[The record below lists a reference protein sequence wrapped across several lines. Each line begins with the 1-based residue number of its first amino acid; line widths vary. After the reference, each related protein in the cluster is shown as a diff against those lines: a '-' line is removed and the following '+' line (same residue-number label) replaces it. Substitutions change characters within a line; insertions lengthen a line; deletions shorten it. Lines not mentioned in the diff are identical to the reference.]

1 MKLNYKMTFIIGLGF
16 FTVSLVWAIY
26 NVAVP
31 LYLNDLGLS
40 GLLVGVVMTFDNIF
54 AVLFLP
60 FFGSLSDRTW
70 NRFGRRMPFI
80 LVGIP
85 LSALAFILI
94 PFSINSLIL
103 LMGLV
108 IALNFFMSIYR
119 APTVGLM
126 PDFTPRQLR
135 SKANGIINFMG
146 GLGAVVAF
154 LIGGMLFSIGEP
166 LPFIVISLTMVVTVI
181 VMKMSIHEKK
191 ELTDDEAPEIQKQ
204 SLPGKLSRG
213 RKASLVFLLI
223 AIFFWY
229 AGFNAIE
236 TFVSTYGEKVLDIGK
251 DQTSLMLTVFS
262 AFFLLFCIPSG
273 LIASRIGRKRTIVL
287 GLTIIMLIFICIIP
301 MRSIAIMYI
310 LLALGGIGWAL
321 ININSYPMVVEMT
334 SNVGIGKYTGY
345 YYFFSMLA
353 SIASPILYGFLKDL
367 LGEKYLFLY
376 ASVMTAIAF
385 AAVLFVR
392 HGEARP
398 IKKGALET
406 LESMDP

>member
-16 FTVSLVWAIY
+16 FTVSIVWAIY

-31 LYLNDLGLS
+31 LYLDDLGLS
-40 GLLVGVVMTFDNIF
+40 GLLVGIVMTFDNIF

-80 LVGIP
+80 LIGIP

-94 PFSINSLIL
+94 PFSIDSLIP

-154 LIGGMLFSIGEP
+154 LVGGILFSIGES
-166 LPFIVISLTMVVTVI
+166 LPFIVISLTMVVTVS
-181 VMKMSIHEKK
+181 VMKININEKR
-191 ELTDDEAPEIQKQ
+191 ELIDDGGPEIQK
-204 SLPGKLSRG
+204 SDASGKIDRG

-236 TFVSTYGEKVLDIGK
+236 TFVSTYGEKVLEIGK

-273 LIASRIGRKRTIVL
+273 LIGSRIGRKRTIVL
-287 GLTIIMLIFICIIP
+287 GLGLIMLIFICIIP
-301 MRSIAIMYI
+301 MRSLTVMYP
-310 LLALGGIGWAL
+310 LLAIGGIGWAL

-334 SNVGIGKYTGY
+334 SNEGIGRYTGY
-345 YYFFSMLA
+345 YYLFSMLA
-353 SIASPILYGFLKDL
+353 SIGSPILYGFLKDL

-376 ASVMTAIAF
+376 ASMMTAIAF
-385 AAVLFVR
+385 AAILFVR
-392 HGEARP
+392 HGEAMPKRTP
-398 IKKGALET
+398 CFES